1 MLNSYFCNTLFKV
14 KSFED
19 YVDLIEKLGL
29 NICGYSPYRKYWMP
43 SFKRTEQV
51 EVFGK
56 MYKAKIKELL
66 GVE

>member
-1 MLNSYFCNTLFKV
+1 MKQKNPKV
-14 KSFED
+14 MREARDFSHVRF
-19 YVDLIEKLGL
+19 
-29 NICGYSPYRKYWMP
+29 
-43 SFKRTEQV
+43 TEQV

>member
-1 MLNSYFCNTLFKV
+1 MYF
-14 KSFED
+14 E
-19 YVDLIEKLGL
+19 
-29 NICGYSPYRKYWMP
+29 
-43 SFKRTEQV
+43 RTEQV